1 MRKQFFVF
9 TVLLA
14 ILFAACKKETDTD
27 FAINPSIADYAPYAV
42 GKYITYQVDSFRYL
56 PFSLTGI
63 TIRYQVKYMVDAEI
77 TDNLGRPA
85 YRIYRFIRKSAS
97 DPWAQD
103 NTFFAVN
110 TGSRLEFSENNM
122 RFIKLSIPIVNEFSW
137 KGNSFIN
144 TTGAATEVRYLDD
157 WDYVY
162 DSVGTSITLA
172 GTTLNDVIKIDQ
184 RDEIIGN
191 PADPNA
197 YSETN
202 FGVEYYARGI
212 GMVYRRFLHSEYQP
226 PAGGGGSGYFS
237 DATRGVTFVMIDHN

>member
-1 MRKQFFVF
+1 MRKQFFVLMA
-9 TVLLA
+9 LLA

-27 FAINPSIADYAPYAV
+27 FKINPAIADYAPYEV
-42 GKYITYQVDSFRYL
+42 GKFITYQVDSFRYL
-56 PFSLTGI
+56 PFSLNGI
-63 TIRYQVKYMVDAEI
+63 TIRYQVKYAVDAAI

-85 YRIYRFIRKSAS
+85 FRIFRYIRKNAT
-97 DPWAQD
+97 DAWVQD

-110 TGSRLEFSENNM
+110 TGERLEFNENNM
-122 RFIKLSIPIVNEFSW
+122 RFIKLSLPVVNEFSW

-144 TTGAATEVRYLDD
+144 TTGPATEVRYLDD

-172 GTTLNDVIKIDQ
+172 GTTISDVIKVDQ
-184 RDEIIGN
+184 RDEVIGN
-191 PADPNA
+191 PADANA
-197 YSETN
+197 YSEIN
-202 FGVEYYARGI
+202 YGVEYYAKGI

-226 PAGGGGSGYFS
+226 PAGGGSSGYYS